1 MKALL
6 RSSAI
11 LLCAPLVCALSSA
24 AAFAAQTAEPYQF
37 DLQVAPGDGD
47 AIKAGADLS
56 AQFPKIETTL
66 RLAVEA
72 DPNLLRADPLVQ
84 AAPAGASRE
93 SLGLNA
99 AWTAA
104 TGARLDLSLTDRLG
118 QTWSPLSLFETSAHQ
133 VTTDERSASVGLRL
147 SPLKSVDLSLTGAA
161 AQNTVFDTVV
171 AETSAPEA
179 QSLLSTATQSASAGV
194 KWRLTGWFSLDAQGK
209 METTNAMWRGAA
221 ASGGPTAASLGYAYF
236 EPSVTG
242 ILDTPGQGKLGLTFE
257 HAVSP
262 LDAGAFSTF
271 AAVEDRAADAR
282 FGPNRE
288 WRYRLRFDQKL
299 AGAVKL
305 SAAVTQGHIE
315 SATELGPIGPGLQA
329 PVSVAGGERQELNLA
344 LSAPLTSFGLPSLT
358 LTGTSDWRDSQVR
371 DPFTGE
377 LRRASAEA
385 AQTATVGLVQSLSSL
400 GARWGLEGHFGGD
413 QSLYQMSQVTNVSV
427 ADSVGGFIEYGPGP
441 FAVRLQVDGL
451 YGGDRTSTDLYYSG
465 VRGVGYVDRT
475 DHRTDSGQAIRLM
488 LRKAL

>member
-1 MKALL
+1 ML
-6 RSSAI
+6 RRLSAI
-11 LLCAPLVCALSSA
+11 FLCAPLIGVLLPVGTHA
-24 AAFAAQTAEPYQF
+24 APTAEPYQF
-37 DLQVAPGDGD
+37 DLNVAPGDG
-47 AIKAGADLS
+47 AALKADADLR

-66 RLAVEA
+66 RLAIEA
-72 DPNLLRADPLVQ
+72 DPNLLRNDPLVVST
-84 AAPAGASRE
+84 PAGASRE

-99 AWTAA
+99 AWTAGA
-104 TGARLDLSLTDRLG
+104 GARLDLTLMDRLG
-118 QTWSPLSLFETSAHQ
+118 QTWSPLSLFEVSAHQ
-133 VTTDERSASVGLRL
+133 ITTDERSASLGLKL
-147 SPLKSVDLSLTGAA
+147 SPLKNVDVSLTGVA

-171 AETSAPEA
+171 AETAVPEA
-179 QSLLSTATQSASAGV
+179 QSLLSTATQSAAAGV
-194 KWRLTGWFSLDAQGK
+194 KWRLTEWFSLDAQGR
-209 METTNAMWRGAA
+209 METTNALWRGAPGGGGL
-221 ASGGPTAASLGYAYF
+221 SGASLSYAYF

-242 ILDTPGQGKLGLTFE
+242 ILSTPGQGKLGLTFE

-271 AAVEDRAADAR
+271 AAVEDRASDAR

-288 WRYRLRFDQKL
+288 WRYRLRFDQSL

-305 SAAVTQGHIE
+305 SAAVTQARIE
-315 SATELGPIGPGLQA
+315 SATELGPIGARLQA
-329 PVSVAGGERQELNLA
+329 PVSVTGGARQEVSLA
-344 LSAPLTSFGLPSLT
+344 VSAPLASIGLPSLT
-358 LTGTSDWRDSQVR
+358 LTGTSAWRGSQVR

-385 AQTATVGLVQSLSSL
+385 PQTATVGLTQSLGSL

-488 LRKAL
+488 LRKTL

>member
-6 RSSAI
+6 RRSTI
-11 LLCAPLVCALSSA
+11 LLCALCPVA
-24 AAFAAQTAEPYQF
+24 AIAAPAADPYQF
-37 DLQVAPGDGD
+37 ALQVAPGDGA
-47 AIKAGADLS
+47 AIKADADLS

-66 RLAVEA
+66 RLGVEA
-72 DPNLLRADPLVQ
+72 DPNLLRTDPL
-84 AAPAGASRE
+84 ALAPAAGASRE

-99 AWTAA
+99 AWTAVA
-104 TGARLDLSLTDRLG
+104 GAKLDLSLDDRLG

-133 VTTDERSASVGLRL
+133 ITTDERSASIGLQL
-147 SPLKSVDLSLTGAA
+147 SPLKNLDLNLTGAA
-161 AQNTVFDTVV
+161 AHNTVFDTVV
-171 AETSAPEA
+171 ADTVVPQG

-209 METTNAMWRGAA
+209 METTNAQWRGALS
-221 ASGGPTAASLGYAYF
+221 SGVAGASLGYAYF

-242 ILDTPGQGKLGLTFE
+242 AFSTPGQGKLGLTFE
-257 HAVSP
+257 RAVSP

-271 AAVEDRAADAR
+271 AAAEDRAPDAR

-288 WRYRLRFDQKL
+288 WRYRLSFEQKL
-299 AGAVKL
+299 AGTVRL
-305 SAAVTQGHIE
+305 SAAVTQARIE
-315 SATELGPIGPGLQA
+315 SATELGPVGAGLQA
-329 PVSVAGGERQELNLA
+329 PISVTGGTRQQLDLA
-344 LSAPLTSFGLPSLT
+344 LSAPLTSLGLPSLT
-358 LTGTSDWRDSQVR
+358 LTGTGAWRDSQVR

-385 AQTATVGLVQSLSSL
+385 PQTATIGLVQSLGGL

-427 ADSVGGFIEYGPGP
+427 TDSLGGFIEYGPGP
-441 FAVRLQVDGL
+441 FAVRLQIDGL

-465 VRGVGYVDRT
+465 VRGASYIDRT
-475 DHRTDSGQAIRLM
+475 DHRTDSGQAVRLV
-488 LRKAL
+488 LHKTL